1 MFVGVQDTVT
11 KCVQEQEF
19 KKNVLKRVGSVVRM
33 TQITVSTTE
42 KNLIETVLGSVN
54 YQNSR
59 RRKRFA
65 IVEVIL

>member
-33 TQITVSTTE
+33 TQITVSTTG
-42 KNLIETVLGSVN
+42 KKLIETVLGSVN

-59 RRKRFA
+59 RRKKFA